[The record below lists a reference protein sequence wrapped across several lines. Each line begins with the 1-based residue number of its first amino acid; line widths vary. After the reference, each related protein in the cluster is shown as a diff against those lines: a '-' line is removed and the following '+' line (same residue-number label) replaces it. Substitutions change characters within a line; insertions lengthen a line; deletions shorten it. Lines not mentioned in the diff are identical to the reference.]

1 MSVTNW
7 RGYTELS
14 VGQADLLTRLHDP
27 PRSIGVTIYE
37 KDSPLLDKGYKALDM
52 PASTRTI
59 VSVGIG
65 NRKGADD

>member
-1 MSVTNW
+1 V
-7 RGYTELS
+7 
-14 VGQADLLTRLHDP
+14 A
-27 PRSIGVTIYE
+27 IYE

-65 NRKGADD
+65 NGKGADD

>member
-14 VGQADLLTRLHDP
+14 VGKADILTRLHDP
-27 PRSIGVTIYE
+27 PWSVGVTIYE
-37 KDSPLLDKGYKALDM
+37 KDSPLLSKGYKALDM

-59 VSVGIG
+59 VSVGIA
-65 NRKGADD
+65 NIK